1 MSSTGGRGRSSG
13 TYRGGGG
20 RGRSYRGG
28 RGRGR
33 GRGRGLGGG
42 PYGGRGE
49 HSAGENGDATPQ
61 AGFDPNVPK
70 SGGDNGGSHD
80 ELVDLL
86 RRLDGKSYPAYHDIE
101 SSTRGWAN
109 DDDGYT
115 LYVARA
121 QSDPFAKP
129 TRCRV
134 IVKGDT
140 AKFPTVSYQNRI
152 RTVALSDFLNRMFY
166 DCCRTMGADVGYAK
180 GGGWGGP
187 KGGDI
192 DVSGECDLVSCAR
205 ACNGMASRPSYAL
218 QLAKLDLHSWNV
230 SFRSQNKLT
239 KRKHNATFAAD
250 RKADAARRRAVGRPG
265 PAERRR
271 LCTVYCQPPRPGA
284 VDPGPQGRG
293 DLWQDPAGARA
304 EGAGLHLPRCAGR
317 DAPRPERGGSGVGA
331 QLPRDAG
338 SRGFRA

>member
-1 MSSTGGRGRSSG
+1 MSSMGGRGRSSG

-42 PYGGRGE
+42 PYGGRGD
-49 HSAGENGDATPQ
+49 HSAGENGDSTPQ

-70 SGGDNGGSHD
+70 SGGDNGGSHE

-109 DDDGYT
+109 DGDGYT

-121 QSDPFAKP
+121 QSDPFARP

-180 GGGWGGP
+180 GGGWSGP

-192 DVSGECDLVSCAR
+192 DVSGECDLILRTGMRWDGMHCNSPWQGGSAQLRRVFSFEKQTHQTKSQRNLCCRSRSRHSTLSNSRPSGSCRTVTSAHSSLSTCLPGGGR
-205 ACNGMASRPSYAL
+205 SRASRPRRSL
-218 QLAKLDLHSWNV
+218 TGHCRSSCGRRWFIPHSM
-230 SFRSQNKLT
+230 
-239 KRKHNATFAAD
+239 
-250 RKADAARRRAVGRPG
+250 
-265 PAERRR
+265 RR
-271 LCTVYCQPPRPGA
+271 L
-284 VDPGPQGRG
+284 
-293 DLWQDPAGARA
+293 
-304 EGAGLHLPRCAGR
+304 
-317 DAPRPERGGSGVGA
+317 
-331 QLPRDAG
+331 
-338 SRGFRA
+338 